1 MTKEQQ
7 KGGDT
12 VTQWKTNNVSLCPV
26 KIWTSI
32 VTRIGSHKVTNA
44 NSPVSLAK
52 HGNKIISITSEMIMN
67 LIRNGVVTI
76 GETKLGIVRSKI
88 GSKSIR
94 SGAAMAM
101 YLAGTPVFSIM
112 LAGHWSST
120 AFLKYIQK
128 QVQEFLHGI
137 SSKMIEIQSFKHI
150 QNSTATNPMENIV
163 GDLFLL
169 LME

>member
-1 MTKEQQ
+1 
-7 KGGDT
+7 
-12 VTQWKTNNVSLCPV
+12 VPSN
-26 KIWTSI
+26 IWMSI
-32 VTRIGSHKVTNA
+32 VTWIRSYKGTNA

-52 HGNKIISITSEMIMN
+52 HGNKIISITSEMIVN
-67 LIRNGVVTI
+67 LIRDGVVAI
-76 GETKLGIVRSKI
+76 GETTLGIIQSEI

-101 YLAGTPVFSIM
+101 YLAGTPVFLIM
-112 LAGHWSST
+112 LVRCWSST

-137 SSKMIEIQSFKHI
+137 SSKMIEIQSFKHVK
-150 QNSTATNPMENIV
+150 NSTATNLMENIV
-163 GDLFLL
+163 GDLFSL